1 MNQGNGAALHS
12 GFRETKG
19 PFVGVQDAD
28 LEYDPNDLAK
38 FFPPLLNGQADAVFG
53 SRFRSGEVGRVLYFW
68 HSLGN
73 RFLTTLS
80 NIATNINRT
89 DMENCYKVIRKD
101 V

>member
-38 FFPPLLNGQADAVFG
+38 FFPPLINGQADAVFG
-53 SRFRSGEVGRVLYFW
+53 SRFRSG
-68 HSLGN
+68 
-73 RFLTTLS
+73 
-80 NIATNINRT
+80 
-89 DMENCYKVIRKD
+89 
-101 V
+101 